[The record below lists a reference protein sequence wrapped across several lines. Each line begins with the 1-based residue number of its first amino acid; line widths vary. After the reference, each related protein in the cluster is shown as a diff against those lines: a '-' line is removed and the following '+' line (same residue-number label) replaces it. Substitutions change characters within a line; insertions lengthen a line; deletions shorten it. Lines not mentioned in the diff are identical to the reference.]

1 MNKTLLIILGVVAA
15 GAAAFWYLRQNSP
28 TKAAP
33 AKAPT
38 PADDS
43 TALYLQAG
51 TSLFSDILDRIR

>member
-1 MNKTLLIILGVVAA
+1 MNKTLLIVLGLVAA
-15 GAAAFWYLRQNSP
+15 GGAALWFWKQRQP
-28 TKAAP
+28 TPAAP

-38 PADDS
+38 PAQDS